1 MGVCVGLSVENESQ
15 TFSCLTGYSLPRDF
29 TPPAK
34 VPALAAPC
42 LPQPSQQKE
51 IEQLAPIA
59 LLSDLFMVSKALD
72 VRLGP
77 AVRLSPRKQDEE
89 LTARALGTSTLV

>member
-1 MGVCVGLSVENESQ
+1 MA
-15 TFSCLTGYSLPRDF
+15 GYSLPRDF
-29 TPPAK
+29 NPPAK
-34 VPALAAPC
+34 VPILAAPC

-59 LLSDLFMVSKALD
+59 LLSDLFTVSKALG

-77 AVRLSPRKQDEE
+77 AVRLRTRKQDEG
-89 LTARALGTSTLV
+89 LITRALSASTLV